1 VSEATEPTD
10 ERTHLGYSEQI
21 LILIGAGTLV
31 THLGWF
37 VLPPLL
43 PSIVAELEISRTL
56 GGVALSLLTLFAAV
70 SRYPGG
76 KLADEL
82 SEKTVITF
90 SLGITMV
97 GILTLANAPNYPFFV
112 LGVVLLGTGLGTYV
126 PSSVVQISEL
136 FRVKQGRALGV
147 NNAAANLSG
156 ICASG
161 LASVVLLVGPWQL
174 AFVPII
180 GMLLVL
186 LVLWHVWNRSTYRMR
201 SFEIRVGEV
210 VKRLFLS
217 QQIRLV
223 IVIVALLAFVWNG
236 ALSFLPT
243 FLETERG
250 FSVELASLAF
260 GALFVLGIFTTPL
273 TGAAGDRFGHLR
285 TLVVLICCC
294 LFGLLAIV
302 TATNVPGTILGV
314 LVFAVGLTGYL
325 PVATAYLMELL
336 DDAKKGR
343 DYGMIGAINMGVGSA
358 GPAYVGLVGDTV
370 HFTAAYAGLGVCLLV
385 CLAVVTWLFLT
396 Q

>member
-1 VSEATEPTD
+1 VTEPSD
-10 ERTHLGYSEQI
+10 ERTHFGYSEQI

-112 LGVVLLGTGLGTYV
+112 LGVVLLGTGLGTYI

-136 FRVKQGRALGV
+136 FRAKQGRALGV

-186 LVLWHVWNRSTYRMR
+186 LVLWHVWNRGTYRMR

-325 PVATAYLMELL
+325 PVATAYLMESL

>member
-1 VSEATEPTD
+1 VTEPTD
-10 ERTHLGYSEQI
+10 ERTHFGYSEQI

-325 PVATAYLMELL
+325 PVATAYLMESL

>member
-10 ERTHLGYSEQI
+10 ERTHFGYSEQI

-325 PVATAYLMELL
+325 PVATAYLMESL

>member
-1 VSEATEPTD
+1 VSEVTEPTD
-10 ERTHLGYSEQI
+10 ERTHFGYSEQI

-136 FRVKQGRALGV
+136 FRAKQGRALGV

-186 LVLWHVWNRSTYRMR
+186 LVLWHVWNRGTYRMR

-325 PVATAYLMELL
+325 PVATAYLMESL

>member
-1 VSEATEPTD
+1 MTEPTD

-112 LGVVLLGTGLGTYV
+112 FGVVLLGTGLGTYV

-136 FRVKQGRALGV
+136 FRAKQGRALGV

-186 LVLWHVWNRSTYRMR
+186 LVLWHVWNHSTYRMR

-302 TATNVPGTILGV
+302 TATNVPGTILGI

-325 PVATAYLMELL
+325 PVATAYLMESL

>member
-1 VSEATEPTD
+1 MTEPTD
-10 ERTHLGYSEQI
+10 ERTHFGYSEQI

-325 PVATAYLMELL
+325 PVATAYLMESL